1 MNITI
6 HEGKNTFPES
16 LGIKPLKADLLQI
29 RILKIF
35 WTHIIYSEKVE
46 DVNLIKD
53 VLNLTEDPQEIAL
66 LIKAYALA
74 FDMVVETKKK
84 VDFEYQIAGICIH
97 KSKIYKS
104 RDAVYKT
111 LLKESETV
119 EIELLAKLAEDE
131 YM

>member
-6 HEGKNTFPES
+6 HEGKNTFTES
-16 LGIKPLKADLLQI
+16 LGINPLKGDLLQI

-35 WTHIIYSEKVE
+35 WTHIIYSEKAE
-46 DVNLIKD
+46 DANVIKD

-66 LIKAYALA
+66 LIKAFALA
-74 FDMVVETKKK
+74 LNMVLEMQKKA
-84 VDFEYQIAGICIH
+84 DFEYHIAGLCTH
-97 KSKIYKS
+97 KGKTYKTI
-104 RDAVYKT
+104 DEVYKA

>member
-16 LGIKPLKADLLQI
+16 LGINPLKADLLQI

-46 DVNLIKD
+46 DVNVIKD

-74 FDMVVETKKK
+74 LNMVLEIQKKA
-84 VDFEYQIAGICIH
+84 DFEYHIAGLYTH
-97 KSKIYKS
+97 KGKTYKTI
-104 RDAVYKT
+104 DEVYKA

>member
-6 HEGKNTFPES
+6 YEDKNTFPES
-16 LGIKPLKADLLQI
+16 LGINPLKADLLQI

-46 DVNLIKD
+46 DANVIKD

-66 LIKAYALA
+66 LVKAFALA
-74 FDMVVETKKK
+74 FDMVIEIKKK
-84 VDFEYQIAGICIH
+84 VDFEYQIAGICTH
-97 KSKIYKS
+97 KGKIYKS